1 MADNGSAARAPEA
14 AADGQP
20 PVVKTEK
27 QLKKEAQKNAKLAK
41 YNEKMAK
48 QKVQGAEEVKARPHH
63 TSSWWY
69 SLLFHMHSECLITSR
84 MLEHYGASVSEVD
97 RSQHFQPASAGLTLS
112 QSDAG

>member
-14 AADGQP
+14 AADGP

-27 QLKKEAQKNAKLAK
+27 QQKKEAQKNAKLAK

-48 QKVQGAEEVKARPHH
+48 QKAQGAEEVKAISHH

-69 SLLFHMHSECLITSR
+69 SLLFHSECLINNPNR
-84 MLEHYGASVSEVD
+84 CKVH
-97 RSQHFQPASAGLTLS
+97 
-112 QSDAG
+112 